1 MDIDPTSR
9 LEQLGAA
16 NLGDDELLSFLL
28 CRGAVPGP
36 SALATARSLLGDCEP
51 AGLAAL
57 CRRGQGELCR
67 AHGVGPARARA
78 LRALFEL
85 ARRMGER
92 PLPRGAACDNPIAVF
107 ESVRARLGQA
117 RQEHFVVLLLD
128 SRLRKLA
135 EVEVC
140 RGGTNSVF
148 VDPRVVFGP
157 AVREGAS
164 AVVLIHNHPSG
175 DPQPSRADIELT
187 ERLIVAG
194 ELLGIEVVDH
204 IVIGD
209 GSYYSMAEESELPLA
224 AGVSQV
230 AS

>member
-9 LEQLGAA
+9 FEQLGPA
-16 NLGDDELLSFLL
+16 NMGDDELLSFLL

-36 SALATARSLLGDCEP
+36 GALASARSLLGSCEP
-51 AGLAAL
+51 SGLEAL

-67 AHGVGPARARA
+67 ARGIGPARARA

-85 ARRMGER
+85 ARRMAER
-92 PLPRGAACDNPIAVF
+92 PLPRGAACDNPTAVF
-107 ESVRARLGQA
+107 ESVRASLGQA

-128 SRLRKLA
+128 SRLRKMA
-135 EVEVC
+135 QIEVC
-140 RGGTNSVF
+140 RGGANSVF
-148 VDPRVVFGP
+148 VDPRAVFGP
-157 AVREGAS
+157 AVREGAA

-194 ELLGIEVVDH
+194 ELLGVEVVDH

-209 GSYYSMAEESELPLA
+209 GGYYSMAEESELPLM
-224 AGVSQV
+224 AGTARV